1 MEALYLCKID
11 VLQYGDPQ
19 LHSGVWD
26 IARWLDSLSDWSYP
40 DTFWLFPIS
49 IAKPFVFKDNLL
61 SNKYS

>member
-1 MEALYLCKID
+1 
-11 VLQYGDPQ
+11 LQYRDPQ

-49 IAKPFVFKDNLL
+49 IAKPFVSKDKLL